1 MPSSH
6 DPHGGIDILHA
17 GVPVETAK
25 RALILIHGRGSTA
38 REILT
43 LAPNLLVTD
52 FAVLAPQ
59 AAGSV
64 WYPQRFMRP
73 VEENEP
79 YLSSALA
86 AIDRLVQRLSGS
98 GIPPE
103 RIAIG
108 GFSQGAC
115 LTVEYAA
122 QHPRRYGAVL
132 AFSGGLIG
140 DASKPLP
147 IHHPGT
153 PLNGTPAFIGCSD
166 VDSHIPVG
174 RVDETADV
182 LRTMGAVVDKRIYP
196 GMGHTINQDE
206 IDAASALL
214 SAIGTT

>member
-1 MPSSH
+1 MLSVN
-6 DPHGGIDILHA
+6 DPHGSIEVLHTGA
-17 GVPVETAK
+17 PIESAN

-43 LAPNLLVTD
+43 LAPEFAVAD

-59 AAGSV
+59 ATGNV

-86 AIDRLVQRLSGS
+86 AVDRLVQHLGDN

-115 LTVEYAA
+115 LTTEYAA
-122 QHPRRYGAVL
+122 RHPRRYGAIL

-140 DASKPLP
+140 DANKPLP

-153 PLNGTPAFIGCSD
+153 PLAGTPVFIGCSD
-166 VDSHIPVG
+166 VDSHIPIE
-174 RVDETADV
+174 RVDETASI
-182 LRTMGAVVDKRIYP
+182 LSTMGGEVDKRIYP

-206 IDAASALL
+206 IEAAAALL
-214 SAIGTT
+214 NAVGR

>member
-1 MPSSH
+1 MHVSH
-6 DPHGGIDILHA
+6 DPHGSIEVLHA
-17 GVPVETAK
+17 GAPIETAK

-43 LAPNLLVTD
+43 LVPELPVAD
-52 FAVLAPQ
+52 FAILAPQ
-59 AAGSV
+59 AAGNV

-86 AIDRLVQRLSGS
+86 AIDRLVQHLGDN

-103 RIAIG
+103 RVAIG

-115 LTVEYAA
+115 LTTEYAA
-122 QHPRRYGAVL
+122 RYPRRYGAIL

-153 PLNGTPAFIGCSD
+153 PLNGTPVFIGCSD
-166 VDSHIPVG
+166 VDFHIPIE
-174 RVDETADV
+174 RVHETASI
-182 LRTMGAVVDKRIYP
+182 LRTMGAEVDKRIYP

-214 SAIGTT
+214 RAIEG

>member
-1 MPSSH
+1 MNVSN
-6 DPHGGIDILHA
+6 DPHGRIEVFHA
-17 GVPVETAK
+17 GAPIQTAK

-38 REILT
+38 HEILT
-43 LAPNLLVTD
+43 LVPELPVAD
-52 FAVLAPQ
+52 FAILAPQ
-59 AAGSV
+59 AAGNV

-86 AIDRLVQRLSGS
+86 AIDRIVQHVGDHD
-98 GIPPE
+98 IPPE
-103 RIAIG
+103 RVAIG

-115 LTVEYAA
+115 LATEYAA
-122 QHPRRYGAVL
+122 RYPRRYGAIL

-153 PLNGTPAFIGCSD
+153 PLNGTPVFIGCSD
-166 VDSHIPVG
+166 VDFHIPIE
-174 RVDETADV
+174 RVHETASI
-182 LRTMGAVVDKRIYP
+182 LHTMGAEVDKRIYP

-214 SAIGTT
+214 RAIH